1 MSSPSGSSA
10 PASWKPPTSPVPFT
24 EADRELLGE
33 LPNRVARLREQIGQ
47 RIIGQERTVEQLV
60 TAFLAGGHVLVIG
73 VPGLAKTL
81 MIRTLADLFDARF
94 ARIQF
99 TPDLMPSDITGTS
112 ILVKDE
118 ATGARHFQFREG
130 PIFTNLLLA
139 DEINR
144 TPPKTQAA
152 LLEAMEEFQS
162 TVGGHAYPMPRPFF
176 VLATQNPIEQEGT
189 YPLPVTQL
197 DRFLFQIDVDYPD
210 AETEF
215 EVIAST
221 TATMPTELS
230 PILTGDEVLRLLQIP
245 KKVIIPTGIIDRA
258 VRLVRATR
266 PTHPHAGAPPGV
278 DSLPGTPVS
287 SRAAE
292 EWVSWGAGPRAV
304 QSILSAARATAVLDG
319 RDTVNDADYEKVV
332 YPAVRH
338 RVLLNYHAEAEKI
351 RPDAV
356 LRMIRED
363 IGDKAADVPEDEK
376 RTLGRFGRILRAI
389 GDPSPGLKRRRASK

>member
-1 MSSPSGSSA
+1 MSHPENAPNSSA
-10 PASWKPPTSPVPFT
+10 QESSKWQPPTSPVPMT
-24 EADRELLGE
+24 DQDRALLAQVPDRIG
-33 LPNRVARLREQIGQ
+33 RLRAEIGQ
-47 RIIGQERTVEQLV
+47 RILGQERTIEQLL

-81 MIRTLADLFDARF
+81 MIRTLADLFDAEF

-99 TPDLMPSDITGTS
+99 TPDLMPSDISGTS

-118 ATGARHFQFREG
+118 ATGARQFQFREG

-152 LLEAMEEFQS
+152 LLEAMEEFQV
-162 TVGGHAYPMPRPFF
+162 TVGGHAYLMAKPFF

-221 TATMPTELS
+221 TSVEESDLQPVMTR
-230 PILTGDEVLRLLQIP
+230 DEVLQLLEIP
-245 KKVIIPTGIIDRA
+245 KKVVLPNDIVDRA

-266 PTHPHAGAPPGV
+266 PPEFASGNADP
-278 DSLPGTPVS
+278 LPGDAPRS
-287 SRAAE
+287 KAAAE
-292 EWVSWGAGPRAV
+292 WLSWGGGPRAV
-304 QSILSAARATAVLDG
+304 QSILLAARANAVLAG
-319 RDTVNDADYEKVV
+319 RDTVTVSDFEAVV
-332 YPAVRH
+332 YPALRH

-351 RPDAV
+351 RPDDV
-356 LRMIRED
+356 IRMIREE
-363 IGDKAADVPEDEK
+363 IGDLKPEEEGVSK
-376 RTLGRFGRILRAI
+376 RAPGRFARILRAI
-389 GDPSPGLKRRRASK
+389 GDPSPRLKRRR